1 MVKEMKKLPS
11 VKATIGAIIV
21 ICLIQFVS
29 NQLEQIT
36 ILTLDSSITTTGN
49 SVIESLML
57 KNERDSFNK
66 SIENSSLKQ
75 EIEIV
80 SLKAS
85 SPEIVFE
92 GMTLEELGSKLDLS
106 LNSTLKGYGLT
117 FAKYS
122 IEYGVDPYLA
132 LAITLH
138 ETGCTWTCSSL
149 VRSCNNVGGMKG
161 AGSCNGGSYATFNSL
176 EEGIEA
182 MISNLSR
189 NYIAKGLTTPE
200 TIGRKYA
207 ASSIWPE
214 KINYYISKIR
224 NA

>member
-1 MVKEMKKLPS
+1 MKKLPS
-11 VKATIGAIIV
+11 VKAILGAIIV
-21 ICLIQFVS
+21 ICMIQFVA
-29 NQLEQIT
+29 NMLEQIT
-36 ILTLDSSITTTGN
+36 VLSLNSAFTTIGN
-49 SVIESLML
+49 SFIESVML
-57 KNERDSFNK
+57 KNQRESFNK
-66 SIENSSLKQ
+66 REINSTNIKQ

-85 SPEIVFE
+85 SPAIVYD
-92 GMTLEELGSKLDLS
+92 GLTMEELGAKLNRS
-106 LNSTLKGYGLT
+106 LNSTLSGYGPV
-117 FAKYS
+117 FAKYA

-132 LAITLH
+132 VAITLH

-161 AGSCNGGSYATFNSL
+161 KGSCNGGSYATFASL
-176 EEGIEA
+176 DEGIEA
-182 MISNLSR
+182 MISNLAR
-189 NYIAKGLTTPE
+189 NYIQKGLTTPE

-207 ASSIWPE
+207 ASSTWAS